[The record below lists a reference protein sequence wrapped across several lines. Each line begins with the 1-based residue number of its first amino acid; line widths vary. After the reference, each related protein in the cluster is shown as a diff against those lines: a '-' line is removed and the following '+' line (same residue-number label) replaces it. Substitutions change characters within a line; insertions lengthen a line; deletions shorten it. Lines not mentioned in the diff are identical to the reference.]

1 MDIFHL
7 KFIHLAL
14 PNFKI
19 KLIISI
25 VLLNNIRAT
34 IALGLEG
41 DANQS
46 PAGIQVQ
53 VLKVPA
59 ALLLATVA
67 GAYTGQVLGQV
78 LGQSLP
84 IRRQGQTVA
93 IQYAS
98 TCMWTSATSA
108 DC

>member
-67 GAYTGQVLGQV
+67 GAYCTRTSTWTIAADPAPGTNGCDTV
-78 LGQSLP
+78 
-84 IRRQGQTVA
+84 RQYVHVDECN
-93 IQYAS
+93 I
-98 TCMWTSATSA
+98 C
-108 DC
+108 